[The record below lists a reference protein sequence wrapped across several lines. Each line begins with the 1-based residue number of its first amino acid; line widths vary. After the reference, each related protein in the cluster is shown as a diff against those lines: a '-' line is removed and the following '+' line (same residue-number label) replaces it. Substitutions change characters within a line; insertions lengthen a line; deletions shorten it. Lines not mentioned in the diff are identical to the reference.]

1 LTRLA
6 EALRRAM
13 TATLP
18 QLALAFALSGCA
30 MHRKVQPFALPP
42 FTPVELAQVP
52 GPAELPIV
60 EGEDDEED
68 LPPVPVAEGAAE
80 PKRQRRKPAPVK
92 VVAPT
97 PPPETPPV
105 PVQVPEAVTPAE
117 SASVIGE
124 FTPGGDQDP
133 KVQKD
138 ATDLI
143 AANEKRLNSLSPE
156 VARGQ
161 ATLVSNVRNFQ
172 KQAQQA
178 LKAGDAAGAKT
189 LATKGKLLLDDLE
202 NDAGI

>member
-1 LTRLA
+1 MTRLA
-6 EALRRAM
+6 EALRRAI

-18 QLALAFALSGCA
+18 ALALVFALSGCA

-52 GPAELPIV
+52 GPAEVPMV
-60 EGEDDEED
+60 EGDDDEDD

-92 VVAPT
+92 AVVPT

-105 PVQVPEAVTPAE
+105 QVAEAVTPAE

-133 KVQKD
+133 KVQKE

-202 NDAGI
+202 KAAGI

>member
-1 LTRLA
+1 MRRTGVWR
-6 EALRRAM
+6 EAI
-13 TATLP
+13 TATLTGVVMA
-18 QLALAFALSGCA
+18 LALNGCA
-30 MHRKVQPFALPP
+30 LHRKVQPFVFPP
-42 FTPVELAQVP
+42 FTPVELAEI
-52 GPAELPIV
+52 PAPADLPMV
-60 EGEDDEED
+60 EGDDDEED

-80 PKRQRRKPAPVK
+80 PKRQRRKPVK
-92 VVAPT
+92 AAVPT

-105 PVQVPEAVTPAE
+105 QVAEAVTPAE

-133 KVQKD
+133 KTQKE

-143 AANEKRLNSLSPE
+143 AANEKRLNALSPE

-161 ATLVSNVRNFQ
+161 STLVSNVRNFQ
-172 KQAQQA
+172 KQAQEA

-202 NDAGI
+202 KAAGI

>member
-1 LTRLA
+1 MRRTGVWREAITVTLTGVV
-6 EALRRAM
+6 M
-13 TATLP
+13 
-18 QLALAFALSGCA
+18 AFALNGCA
-30 MHRKVQPFALPP
+30 LHRKVQPFVFPP
-42 FTPVELAQVP
+42 FTPVELAEI
-52 GPAELPIV
+52 PARADLPMV
-60 EGEDDEED
+60 EGDDDEED

-80 PKRQRRKPAPVK
+80 PKRQRRKPVK
-92 VVAPT
+92 AAAPT

-105 PVQVPEAVTPAE
+105 QVAPVQAAEAVTPAE

-133 KVQKD
+133 KAQKE

-143 AANEKRLNSLSPE
+143 TANEKRLSALSPE

-172 KQAQQA
+172 KQAQEA

-202 NDAGI
+202 KAAGI